1 MIIAFNILI
10 TFIAV
15 IIMLYLL
22 EKDLGLFLLSI
33 MIFVQYIWMFFSIIV
48 IESGVHV
55 VEQGRDGYFVYS
67 SLVLLL
73 FLISTIISLLFFKK
87 IFTYFFKNITI
98 TKIKIGKIK
107 EDQIIRFFIGG
118 VFFMAFLNWFFLSH
132 EGKTNYLF

>member
-10 TFIAV
+10 TFVAV

-98 TKIKIGKIK
+98 TKI
-107 EDQIIRFFIGG
+107 
-118 VFFMAFLNWFFLSH
+118 
-132 EGKTNYLF
+132 